1 MEYYFQR
8 QLNARRMRLASRVVG
23 TPGVQNIKWPFLY
36 RQIFVRI
43 LTRQQETFLFF
54 IVLLEYTT
62 PFLLTDLPH
71 SEKILSLY
79 EIGLYLRWVK
89 VVGIERLRS

>member
-43 LTRQQETFLFF
+43 LTTRQQETFLFF
-54 IVLLEYTT
+54 IVLLRL
-62 PFLLTDLPH
+62 F
-71 SEKILSLY
+71 SLQIY
-79 EIGLYLRWVK
+79 HIVRKFSLFTKLVS
-89 VVGIERLRS
+89 I